1 MLITAVRASW
11 LRALIP
17 ADRAHVSDFGTN
29 DSFNMC
35 LVEVETDT
43 GLVGLGEAKAAV
55 GNLGN
60 YAAIVALIREEL
72 APPLIGRDPR
82 DITAIWEL
90 CYNGSRAHYA
100 TREGRTFPTIGRRG
114 ITLSAIS
121 GIDIALWDLLGQSLG
136 VPVWR
141 LLGGRYRERV
151 PAYASGGWAPVGGI
165 GTQLAQYVE
174 RGHRAVKLRV
184 GLQDKSVSD
193 SAARV
198 REVRETL
205 GPDVGIMV
213 DAHGTWSVRE
223 AQRFARKVEGDDL
236 AWLEE
241 PVSPDNL
248 EGQAEV
254 RRSTDIPIAAGESE
268 QTRFAFREMIDAR
281 RGGHLPARSRDRR
294 RHHRDAA
301 HLRAGR
307 GERAHG
313 GAASVGLGHSLRG
326 RAAPDDLHSVRHA
339 RRVLARAQPAP
350 ERSRGGAGRARGRL
364 RARAL
369 AARARADLPARFRE
383 VRSRWRC
390 SVVRRRRLSPT
401 YRRPGPGVE
410 GDAWLRIGPRDDRA
424 VA

>member
-11 LRALIP
+11 LRAPIP
-17 ADRAHVSDFGTN
+17 ADRAHVSDFGKN

-43 GLVGLGEAKAAV
+43 GLVGLGEAKAA
-55 GNLGN
+55 G
-60 YAAIVALIREEL
+60 REPRQL
-72 APPLIGRDPR
+72 RGHRRPDPR
-82 DITAIWEL
+82 GAGAAPDRPRPARHHRDL
-90 CYNGSRAHYA
+90 GALLQRLARALRDA
-100 TREGRTFPTIGRRG
+100 RG
-114 ITLSAIS
+114 ANLPDHRPA
-121 GIDIALWDLLGQSLG
+121 GHHALRDQRHRHRPLGPARSVAD

-184 GLQDKSVSD
+184 GLQDRSVSD

-205 GPDVGIMV
+205 GPDIGIMV

-223 AQRFARKVEGDDL
+223 AQRFARKVESDDL

-254 RRSTDIPIAAGESE
+254 RRLHRYPDRRGESE

-281 RGGHLPARSRDRR
+281 AVDICQPDPAIAGGITETQRIC
-294 RHHRDAA
+294 
-301 HLRAGR
+301 
-307 GERAHG
+307 
-313 GAASVGLGHSLRG
+313 
-326 RAAPDDLHSVRHA
+326 
-339 RRVLARAQPAP
+339 
-350 ERSRGGAGRARGRL
+350 
-364 RARAL
+364 AL
-369 AARARADLPARFRE
+369 AAASGLTVARTCGARPF
-383 VRSRWRC
+383 S
-390 SVVRRRRLSPT
+390 S
-401 YRRPGPGVE
+401 RPGCT
-410 GDAWLRIGPRDDRA
+410 
-424 VA
+424 